1 MTDIVLEED
10 VINTALENFCFIQ
23 HYHIV
28 KNANWDQGLSIMVE
42 TLFFSKS
49 HKQSS
54 LTGLENVYRL
64 KQKVIIFKALTHSQP
79 IFHFY
84 SPWKQQK
91 TGGFLMFSG
100 GIEVEHWLKMG

>member
-1 MTDIVLEED
+1 
-10 VINTALENFCFIQ
+10 
-23 HYHIV
+23 
-28 KNANWDQGLSIMVE
+28 MVE

-84 SPWKQQK
+84 SP
-91 TGGFLMFSG
+91 
-100 GIEVEHWLKMG
+100 